1 MLSSQSG
8 EYGGMG
14 EQLRLVVTHM
24 ETACTF
30 YAYREVNNVLKL
42 LIFSTS
48 SHDLRQEEKR
58 VLDDIVPAIEGVMT
72 ALPEIETP
80 RNPEVKTPSLSNLHQ
95 CNDNSSMPFA
105 VGPSSAGCFKC
116 LCS

>member
-1 MLSSQSG
+1 
-8 EYGGMG
+8 MG

-30 YAYREVNNVLKL
+30 YAYREVNNVLRL

-80 RNPEVKTPSLSNLHQ
+80 RNPEVKTPSLSINATQ
-95 CNDNSSMPFA
+95 KP
-105 VGPSSAGCFKC
+105 K
-116 LCS
+116 

>member
-1 MLSSQSG
+1 
-8 EYGGMG
+8 MG

-30 YAYREVNNVLKL
+30 YAYREVNNVLRL

-80 RNPEVKTPSLSNLHQ
+80 RNPEVKMPTQPLHQ
-95 CNDNSSMPFA
+95 CNGNSSMPSA
-105 VGPSSAGCFKC
+105 VGPSSSGCFKC